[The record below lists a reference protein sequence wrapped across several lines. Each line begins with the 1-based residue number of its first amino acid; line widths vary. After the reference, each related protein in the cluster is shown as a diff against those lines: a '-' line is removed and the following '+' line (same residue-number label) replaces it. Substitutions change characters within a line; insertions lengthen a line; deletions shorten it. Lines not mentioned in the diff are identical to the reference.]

1 MCLNQ
6 KIKTGNNRFDFNWFL
21 SMFDYSESKK
31 TQGFLAA
38 GQKRTIIIF
47 KQKAEIETSVNCF

>member
-6 KIKTGNNRFDFNWFL
+6 KIKTDNNRFDFNWFL

-31 TQGFLAA
+31 SSRFFS
-38 GQKRTIIIF
+38 RTSEKDYHNF
-47 KQKAEIETSVNCF
+47 